1 MSIQALSG
9 NYASTAVYN
18 APQSKV
24 DSAVEALQGE
34 EAKKSPSKDSIE
46 ISEEGKNQAS
56 KTKGLSADE
65 LKAIQEQQMAS
76 FNNMLSSMLKSQGGF
91 QNIANGKN
99 LQITKD
105 LFSQLNIT
113 PAGYAKV
120 AQAISEEGE

>member
-56 KTKGLSADE
+56 KTKGLSAIE
-65 LKAIQEQQMAS
+65 YYPGRFRQS
-76 FNNMLSSMLKSQGGF
+76 CSG
-91 QNIANGKN
+91 N
-99 LQITKD
+99 L
-105 LFSQLNIT
+105 
-113 PAGYAKV
+113 
-120 AQAISEEGE
+120 